1 MPGSLK
7 QPQGQWTERQ
17 DNKGPNYK
25 FYNNDIEM
33 DLVEMWS
40 EIKKKI
46 LQSFQTV
53 SEKKIKFKELY
64 RIELIRQEIPVVVVG
79 G

>member
-1 MPGSLK
+1 MPDSLK

-25 FYNNDIEM
+25 FYDNDIEM
-33 DLVEMWS
+33 DLVEMWC
-40 EIKKKI
+40 EIKKF

-53 SEKKIKFKELY
+53 SEKKIKFKELC
-64 RIELIRQEIPVVVVG
+64 RIELIGRKFQQQVDDK
-79 G
+79 